1 MPPFPLGGIG
11 ARSSKRLAVERMI
24 KGCAM
29 QNVLTFLVQLAIA
42 TGLVWL
48 LALAIRSY
56 FHKKAEKTGDFGIT
70 RLPDHPDDRP
80 K

>member
-1 MPPFPLGGIG
+1 
-11 ARSSKRLAVERMI
+11 
-24 KGCAM
+24 M

>member
-1 MPPFPLGGIG
+1 M
-11 ARSSKRLAVERMI
+11 KDVM
-24 KGCAM
+24 
-29 QNVLTFLVQLAIA
+29 TFLIQLGVA
-42 TGLVWL
+42 TGGVYL
-48 LALAIRSY
+48 LATAIKSY